1 MVDFEIIWDRI
12 VYFQGE
18 EFRTKTNL
26 SFTYTINN
34 NVLNPSRTEFNLSKE
49 NFQKAYLDLPVKNV
63 SDFSDDVMGPSYV
76 WGIFNDERILG

>member
-26 SFTYTINN
+26 SFTYTIDNN
-34 NVLNPSRTEFNLSKE
+34 ILTPSRTDFKLTKE
-49 NFQKAYLDLPVKNV
+49 NFRRAYLDLPVKNV
-63 SDFSDDVMGPSYV
+63 SEFSDNVMGASYV
-76 WGIFNDERILG
+76 WGIFNDERIVE